1 LSRLASLTL
10 REVSVES
17 SLMAADGSNQPTKKR
32 IDVLL
37 REASTAQE
45 NRSSDCRL
53 LVQAAI
59 GDRLQTI
66 G

>member
-45 NRSSDCRL
+45 NHSSDCRL